1 MARAKRVSK
10 AYGTKVPAKTVRK
23 GLPSK
28 ATRARSN
35 TTGAMTQPKSGV
47 QVLTGQAA
55 LYVGR
60 PGFGGRIPGPVDGKL
75 PVKRVLKVDPRD
87 GLSLPAA
94 DKFTTAHV
102 DIVGPVNPKTA
113 IQPLPS
119 QPAPYDA
126 TGARKSVPTPRKSPP
141 VFAVTPNKV
150 TRSPEWGGKTTK
162 SPGRARVRKN

>member
-10 AYGTKVPAKTVRK
+10 AYGTKFPTEPVRK
-23 GLPSK
+23 GLPTK
-28 ATRARSN
+28 GYRTKGE
-35 TTGAMTQPKSGV
+35 TTGAMTQPKTGV

-60 PGFGGRIPGPVDGKL
+60 PGFGGRIPGPIDGKVS
-75 PVKRVLKVDPRD
+75 VKRVIKVDPRD

-94 DKFTTAHV
+94 DKFTNSHV
-102 DIVGPVNPKTA
+102 DIVGPVNPKSV

-126 TGARKSVPTPRKSPP
+126 TGARLSIATPRKSPP
-141 VFAVTPNKV
+141 VFSLTPNKV
-150 TRSPEWGGKTTK
+150 TRSPDWGSQTTR
-162 SPGRARVRKN
+162 PAGRGRVRKG

>member
-10 AYGTKVPAKTVRK
+10 AYGTKVPAKPTRK
-23 GLPSK
+23 GLPTK
-28 ATRARSN
+28 GYRTKGE

-55 LYVGR
+55 LFVGR
-60 PGFGGRIPGPVDGKL
+60 PGFGGRIPGPVDGKT
-75 PVKRVLKVDPRD
+75 PVKRVIKVDPRD

-94 DKFTTAHV
+94 DKFTNSHV
-102 DIVGPVNPKTA
+102 DIVGPVAPTTR

-141 VFAVTPNKV
+141 VFSVTPNKV
-150 TRSPEWGGKTTK
+150 TRSPEWGASTK
-162 SPGRARVRKN
+162 QSGRRRVRKG